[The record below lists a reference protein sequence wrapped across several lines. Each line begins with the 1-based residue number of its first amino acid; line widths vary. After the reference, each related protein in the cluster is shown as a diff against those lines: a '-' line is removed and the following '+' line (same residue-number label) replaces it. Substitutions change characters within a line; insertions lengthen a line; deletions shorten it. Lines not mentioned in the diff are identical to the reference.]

1 MATARSRKWL
11 ITINNPTEHGF
22 DHARIKAAVLDLPG
36 VLYWCMCDEQGD
48 ECETLHTHVYVVC
61 REAVS
66 HTQIDARFP
75 SFHRDI
81 LLLACVGIPL
91 CGLGVG
97 LFKRLLSAR
106 A

>member
-1 MATARSRKWL
+1 MFTAAISWVGTVAS
-11 ITINNPTEHGF
+11 TIAGEP
-22 DHARIKAAVLDLPG
+22 
-36 VLYWCMCDEQGD
+36 
-48 ECETLHTHVYVVC
+48 
-61 REAVS
+61 
-66 HTQIDARFP
+66 
-75 SFHRDI
+75 I

>member
-1 MATARSRKWL
+1 MASVGEVFTAAIGWVGSVAA
-11 ITINNPTEHGF
+11 TIAEEP
-22 DHARIKAAVLDLPG
+22 
-36 VLYWCMCDEQGD
+36 
-48 ECETLHTHVYVVC
+48 
-61 REAVS
+61 
-66 HTQIDARFP
+66 
-75 SFHRDI
+75 I